1 MLVLLTYDLLEE
13 KLTGHRMFNV
23 NNRNLTYIQIK

>member
-23 NNRNLTYIQIK
+23 NNRNVYTN